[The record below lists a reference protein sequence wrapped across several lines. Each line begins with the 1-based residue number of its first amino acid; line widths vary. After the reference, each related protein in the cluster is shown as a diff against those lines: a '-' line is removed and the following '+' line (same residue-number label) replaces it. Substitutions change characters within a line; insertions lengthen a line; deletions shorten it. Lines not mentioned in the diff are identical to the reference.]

1 MIREEIIREV
11 LRQNPNLYYRYR
23 FTSAMLFLAILL
35 LLFMYL
41 FFV

>member
-1 MIREEIIREV
+1 MMREEIIREV
-11 LRQNPNLYYRYR
+11 LRQNPNLYYRYL
-23 FTSAMLFLAILL
+23 FISAMLFVVILL